1 MILET
6 IQVEKPWGVDH
17 LPDGFADIEGRR
29 IGEIWYDRAGDPL
42 PLLVKWLFT
51 SERLS
56 IQVHPSDAEAAAR
69 DQPSG
74 KEECWVIVAAE
85 PGARLGIGTIEPLAP
100 ERLREASLSGE
111 IEQLMD
117 WKPVA
122 PGDFFTI
129 PAGTVHA
136 IGAGIS
142 LVEVQ
147 QNADITYRLY
157 DYGRPRELHLD
168 DGVAVSRAAPY
179 SDPRSGRLSPGA
191 AVEQLVGGP
200 HFRLWHARGRAIA
213 DLAAGSEPSWVV
225 PLAGEIGTANG
236 ERARTGDCLYLCESE
251 QLIAGDG
258 ARALVAKA
266 GR

>member
-6 IQVEKPWGVDH
+6 IQVEKPWGVDR
-17 LPDGFADIEGRR
+17 LPAGFADNGGRR
-29 IGEIWYDRAGDPL
+29 IGEIWFDRPGKPL

-56 IQVHPSDAEAAAR
+56 IQVHPDDAEAAAR
-69 DQPSG
+69 GQPSG

-85 PGARLGIGTIEPLAP
+85 PGARLGIGTIERLSP

-111 IEQLMD
+111 IEHLMD
-117 WKPVA
+117 WKKAA
-122 PGDFFTI
+122 PGDYFTI

-142 LVEVQ
+142 LIEVQ

-168 DGVAVSRAAPY
+168 DGVSVSRAAPY
-179 SDPRSGRLSPGA
+179 ADPRSGRLSSDA
-191 AVEQLVGGP
+191 ATEQLVDGP
-200 HFRLWHARGRAIA
+200 HFRLWQARGAAIA
-213 DLAAGSEPSWVV
+213 DVAAGDEPCWVI
-225 PLAGEIGTANG
+225 PLAGEVMTASG
-236 ERARTGDCLYLCESE
+236 DRARTGDCLYLSRGEPLS
-251 QLIAGDG
+251 AADG
-258 ARALVAKA
+258 ARALVAKV

>member
-6 IQVEKPWGVDH
+6 IEVEKPWGVDR
-17 LPDGFADIEGRR
+17 LPTGFADNAGRR
-29 IGEIWYDRAGDPL
+29 IGEIWFDRPGDPL

-56 IQVHPSDAEAAAR
+56 IQVHPDDAEAAAR
-69 DQPSG
+69 GQPSG

-85 PGARLGIGTIEPLAP
+85 PGARLGIGTLEPLSP
-100 ERLREASLSGE
+100 ERLRAASLSGE

-117 WKPVA
+117 WKTVA
-122 PGDFFTI
+122 PGDYFYI

-168 DGVAVSRAAPY
+168 DGVAVSRAVPY
-179 SDPRSGRLSPGA
+179 ADPRSGRLSPDA
-191 AVEQLVGGP
+191 AVQQLVDGP
-200 HFRLWHARGRAIA
+200 HFRLWQARGQEIA
-213 DLAAGSEPSWVV
+213 ALADGGEPCWIV
-225 PLAGEIGTANG
+225 PLAGEILTAG
-236 ERARTGDCLYLCESE
+236 GQRAQTGDCLYLSGGG
-251 QLIAGDG
+251 QLGAVDG

-266 GR
+266 GC

>member
-6 IQVEKPWGVDH
+6 IEVEKPWGVDR
-17 LPDGFADIEGRR
+17 LPAGFADNAGRR
-29 IGEIWYDRAGDPL
+29 IGEIWFDRPGESL

-56 IQVHPSDAEAAAR
+56 IQVHPDDAEAAAR
-69 DQPSG
+69 GQPSG

-85 PGARLGIGTIEPLAP
+85 PGARLGIGTIEPLSS

-117 WKPVA
+117 WKTVA
-122 PGDFFTI
+122 PGDYFYI
-129 PAGTVHA
+129 AAGTVHA
-136 IGAGIS
+136 IGGGLS

-168 DGVAVSRAAPY
+168 DGVAVSKAAPY
-179 SDPRSGRLSPGA
+179 SDPRSGRMSEDA
-191 AVEQLVGGP
+191 AVEQLVDGP
-200 HFRLWHARGRAIA
+200 HFGLWQARGDAIA
-213 DLAAGSEPSWVV
+213 ELADTPEPCWVV
-225 PLAGEIGTANG
+225 PLGGEISTAAGEQVH
-236 ERARTGDCLYLCESE
+236 TGDCLYLPPGES
-251 QLIAGDG
+251 LIIGEG
-258 ARALVAKA
+258 AHALVAMA
-266 GR
+266 TR

>member
-6 IQVEKPWGVDH
+6 IEVEKPWGVDR
-17 LPDGFADIEGRR
+17 LPRGFADTAGRR
-29 IGEIWYDRAGDPL
+29 IGEIWFDRPGEPL
-42 PLLVKWLFT
+42 PLLIKWLFT

-56 IQVHPSDAEAAAR
+56 IQVHPDDAEAAAR
-69 DQPSG
+69 GQRSG

-85 PGARLGIGTIEPLAP
+85 PGARLGIGTLEPLSP

-117 WKPVA
+117 WKAVA
-122 PGDFFTI
+122 PGDYFYI
-129 PAGTVHA
+129 PAGMVHA
-136 IGAGIS
+136 IGAGIA

-168 DGVAVSRAAPY
+168 DGVAVSNAAPY
-179 SDPRSGRLSPGA
+179 ADPRSGRMRADAP
-191 AVEQLVGGP
+191 VEQLVDGP
-200 HFRLWHARGRAIA
+200 HFRLWQARGSAIG
-213 DLAAGSEPSWVV
+213 DLAAGNEPCWVI
-225 PLAGEIGTANG
+225 PLAGEIATVDGG
-236 ERARTGDCLYLCESE
+236 HARTGDCLYLA
-251 QLIAGDG
+251 AGAELTASD
-258 ARALVAKA
+258 AAHALVAKS

>member
-6 IQVEKPWGVDH
+6 KQVEKPWGVER
-17 LPDGFADIEGRR
+17 LPDGFPASDGRR
-29 IGEIWYDRAGDPL
+29 IGEIWFDRPGEPL

-51 SERLS
+51 SEKLS
-56 IQVHPSDAEAAAR
+56 IQVHPDDAEAAAR
-69 DQPSG
+69 GVPSG

-85 PGARLGIGTIEPLAP
+85 PGARLGIGTLEPLSAD
-100 ERLREASLSGE
+100 RLREASLSGE

-117 WKPVA
+117 WKAVA
-122 PGDFFTI
+122 PGDYFYI

-136 IGAGIS
+136 IGAGVS

-168 DGVAVSRAAPY
+168 DGVGVSRATPY
-179 SDPRSGRLSPGA
+179 SDPRSGRLTPDA
-191 AVEQLVGGP
+191 WLQQLVDGP
-200 HFRLWHARGRAIA
+200 HFRLWQARGQAIA
-213 DLAAGSEPSWVV
+213 SLADGSEPCWIV
-225 PLAGEIGTANG
+225 PLHGKIITESGD
-236 ERARTGDCLYLCESE
+236 RAQTGDCLYLSGEE
-251 QLIAGDG
+251 RLGAVDG
-258 ARALVAKA
+258 ALALVAKI

>member
-6 IQVEKPWGVDH
+6 IQVEKPWGVDR
-17 LPDGFADIEGRR
+17 LPDGFASNEGRR
-29 IGEIWYDRAGDPL
+29 IGEIWFDRPGKPL

-56 IQVHPSDAEAAAR
+56 IQVHPDDAEAAAR
-69 DQPSG
+69 GQPSG

-85 PGARLGIGTIEPLAP
+85 PGARLGIGTIEALSP

-111 IEQLMD
+111 IEHLMD
-117 WKPVA
+117 WKKVA
-122 PGDFFTI
+122 PGDYFTI
-129 PAGTVHA
+129 PAGTIHA

-179 SDPRSGRLSPGA
+179 ADPRSGRLSSDA
-191 AVEQLVGGP
+191 ATEQLVDGP
-200 HFRLWHARGRAIA
+200 HFRLWQARGAAIA
-213 DLAAGSEPSWVV
+213 DVAAGDEPCWVI
-225 PLAGEIGTANG
+225 PLAGEVMTASG
-236 ERARTGDCLYLCESE
+236 DRARTGDCLYLSRGEPLS
-251 QLIAGDG
+251 AADG
-258 ARALVAKA
+258 ARALVAKV